1 MAGEWLGALREG
13 LTLFEACG
21 GGAGSVSRA
30 ERGALR
36 EKIGAMLLQYVR
48 AELDTPAAA
57 AAAPAAPAA
66 PASAAATAAAPPAAG
81 ATSTLQ
87 RVGAVA
93 IDVCASVGTARSNPN
108 PNPNPNPLPRT
119 PYPYPYPYP

>member
-1 MAGEWLGALREG
+1 MQ
-13 LTLFEACG
+13 ACD
-21 GGAGSVSRA
+21 GGAGGVSRA

-48 AELDTPAAA
+48 AELDTPNAAA
-57 AAAPAAPAA
+57 AAAAAAA
-66 PASAAATAAAPPAAG
+66 ASAASASAAAASAPLAAG

-93 IDVCASVGTARSNPN
+93 IDVCASVGLLDLA
-108 PNPNPNPLPRT
+108 
-119 PYPYPYPYP
+119 

>member
-1 MAGEWLGALREG
+1 MQ
-13 LTLFEACG
+13 ACD
-21 GGAGSVSRA
+21 GGAGGVSRA

-48 AELDTPAAA
+48 AELDTPNAAA
-57 AAAPAAPAA
+57 AAAAAAA
-66 PASAAATAAAPPAAG
+66 SAASASAAAASPPLAAG

-93 IDVCASVGTARSNPN
+93 IDVCASVGLLDLA
-108 PNPNPNPLPRT
+108 
-119 PYPYPYPYP
+119 